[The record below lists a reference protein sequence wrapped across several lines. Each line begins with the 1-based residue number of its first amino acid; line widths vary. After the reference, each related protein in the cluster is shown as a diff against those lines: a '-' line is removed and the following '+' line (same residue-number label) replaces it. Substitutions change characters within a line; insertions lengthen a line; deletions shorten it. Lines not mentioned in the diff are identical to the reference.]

1 MQHSGHCDKAGGGGY
16 NETTF
21 IQTADALVD
30 KGLAALGY
38 VRTLPAAPT
47 WARGRQIFRWLCART
62 VV

>member
-1 MQHSGHCDKAGGGGY
+1 MQHSGHCDKAGAGGY

-38 VRTLPAAPT
+38 VRTLPAA
-47 WARGRQIFRWLCART
+47 RGRQTFRWLCART